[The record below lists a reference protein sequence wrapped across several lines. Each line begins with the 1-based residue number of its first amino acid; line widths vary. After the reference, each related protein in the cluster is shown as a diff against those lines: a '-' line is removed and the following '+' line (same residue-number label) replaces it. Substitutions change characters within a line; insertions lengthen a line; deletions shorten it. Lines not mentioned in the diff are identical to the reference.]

1 MAERRCPSHR
11 WLLTVERRYP
21 SRRWLPTVGLR
32 CHSRRWLPT
41 VGLRYL
47 SHRWLPSQFRSVGKM
62 LGGKMRSIFPSAVL
76 ASVYLA

>member
-21 SRRWLPTVGLR
+21 
-32 CHSRRWLPT
+32 SRRWLPT